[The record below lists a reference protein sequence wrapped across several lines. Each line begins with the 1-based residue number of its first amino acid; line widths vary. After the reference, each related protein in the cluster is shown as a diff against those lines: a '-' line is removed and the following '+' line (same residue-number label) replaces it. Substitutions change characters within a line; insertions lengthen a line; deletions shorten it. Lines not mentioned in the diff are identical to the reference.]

1 MMKNEPKHL
10 GNWVQET
17 WGCMGK
23 WPRTERD
30 RRVIAINGSR
40 KEFAHARIVP
50 TIILKTGKEKE
61 KEKIN
66 GVPNPHLQEWKVVE
80 VMVGKA
86 KAAER
91 GKIESEN
98 KPPLIEAKNGKV
110 LQERYL
116 EEYLPREKEID
127 RHAMPG

>member
-1 MMKNEPKHL
+1 MMKNELKHL

-17 WGCMGK
+17 WGCMGRL
-23 WPRTERD
+23 PRTRRD
-30 RRVIAINGSR
+30 RKVIAINGSR

-50 TIILKTGKEKE
+50 TIIRKTGKAKE
-61 KEKIN
+61 KEIKGI
-66 GVPNPHLQEWKVVE
+66 PNPHLQEWMVVE

-98 KPPLIEAKNGKV
+98 KLPQIENGKV
-110 LQERYL
+110 LQERYP

-127 RHAMPG
+127 RPAMPG

>member
-23 WPRTERD
+23 LPRTRRD
-30 RRVIAINGSR
+30 RKVIVINGSR

-50 TIILKTGKEKE
+50 TIIQKNAKAKGKEIE
-61 KEKIN
+61 E
-66 GVPNPHLQEWKVVE
+66 VQNPHLPEWRLAE
-80 VMVGKA
+80 VMVEKA

-91 GKIESEN
+91 GKIENEN
-98 KPPLIEAKNGKV
+98 KHPQIDIRKDP
-110 LQERYL
+110 QERYL
-116 EEYLPREKEID
+116 EEYLQREKEID

>member
-23 WPRTERD
+23 LPRTGRD

-50 TIILKTGKEKE
+50 TIIRKTGKAREKE
-61 KEKIN
+61 IK
-66 GVPNPHLQEWKVVE
+66 GMLNPHLQKWMVVE

-98 KPPLIEAKNGKV
+98 KLPQIEAKNGKV

>member
-1 MMKNEPKHL
+1 MMKNELKHL

-23 WPRTERD
+23 WPRTGRD

-50 TIILKTGKEKE
+50 TIIRKTGKAREKE
-61 KEKIN
+61 IK
-66 GVPNPHLQEWKVVE
+66 GMLNPHLQKWMVVE

-98 KPPLIEAKNGKV
+98 KLPQIENGKV
-110 LQERYL
+110 HQERCL

-127 RHAMPG
+127 RPAMPG

>member
-1 MMKNEPKHL
+1 M
-10 GNWVQET
+10 
-17 WGCMGK
+17 
-23 WPRTERD
+23 RRD
-30 RRVIAINGSR
+30 RKVIVTNGLR
-40 KEFAHARIVP
+40 KGYAHARTVP
-50 TIILKTGKEKE
+50 TIILKTGKAKE

-66 GVPNPHLQEWKVVE
+66 GVPNPHLREWKVAE

-98 KPPLIEAKNGKV
+98 KLPQIEAKNGKV

>member
-1 MMKNEPKHL
+1 MMKNELKHL
-10 GNWVQET
+10 GNWVRET

-23 WPRTERD
+23 LPRTRRD
-30 RRVIAINGSR
+30 RKVIVINGSR

-50 TIILKTGKEKE
+50 TIILKTGKAKE
-61 KEKIN
+61 KEN
-66 GVPNPHLQEWKVVE
+66 GVINPHLREWKVAE
-80 VMVGKA
+80 VMEVKA

-91 GKIESEN
+91 GKIEREN
-98 KPPLIEAKNGKV
+98 KLPPIEKV
-110 LQERYL
+110 KDPQERYL

>member
-1 MMKNEPKHL
+1 M
-10 GNWVQET
+10 
-17 WGCMGK
+17 
-23 WPRTERD
+23 
-30 RRVIAINGSR
+30 IAINGSR

-50 TIILKTGKEKE
+50 TIIRKTGKAKE
-61 KEKIN
+61 KEIK
-66 GVPNPHLQEWKVVE
+66 GMLNPHLQEWMVVE

-91 GKIESEN
+91 GKIESED
-98 KPPLIEAKNGKV
+98 KLPQIENGKV

-127 RHAMPG
+127 RPAMPG

>member
-23 WPRTERD
+23 WPRTGRD

-50 TIILKTGKEKE
+50 TIIRKTGKAKE
-61 KEKIN
+61 KEIKGI
-66 GVPNPHLQEWKVVE
+66 PNPHLQEWKVVE

-91 GKIESEN
+91 GKIEREN
-98 KPPLIEAKNGKV
+98 KLPQIENGKDPE
-110 LQERYL
+110 ERYL
-116 EEYLPREKEID
+116 EEYLPKGKEID
-127 RHAMPG
+127 RLVMPG

>member
-17 WGCMGK
+17 WGCMGRL
-23 WPRTERD
+23 PRTRRD
-30 RRVIAINGSR
+30 RKVIAINGSR

-50 TIILKTGKEKE
+50 TIIRKTGKAREKE
-61 KEKIN
+61 IK
-66 GVPNPHLQEWKVVE
+66 GMLNPHLQKWMVVE

-91 GKIESEN
+91 GKIGSEN
-98 KPPLIEAKNGKV
+98 KLPQIEAKNGKV

-116 EEYLPREKEID
+116 EEYLPKGKEID
-127 RHAMPG
+127 RLAMHG

>member
-17 WGCMGK
+17 WGCMGRL
-23 WPRTERD
+23 PRTRRD
-30 RRVIAINGSR
+30 RKVIVINGSR

-50 TIILKTGKEKE
+50 TIILKTGKAKE

-66 GVPNPHLQEWKVVE
+66 GVPNPHLQEWEVAE

-98 KPPLIEAKNGKV
+98 KLPQIENGKV
-110 LQERYL
+110 HQERYL
-116 EEYLPREKEID
+116 EEYLPKGKEID
-127 RHAMPG
+127 RPAMPG

>member
-1 MMKNEPKHL
+1 MMKNELKHL

-17 WGCMGK
+17 WGCMGRL
-23 WPRTERD
+23 PRTRRD
-30 RRVIAINGSR
+30 RKVIAINGSR

-50 TIILKTGKEKE
+50 TIIRKTGKAREKE
-61 KEKIN
+61 IK
-66 GVPNPHLQEWKVVE
+66 GMLNPHLQKWMVVE

-91 GKIESEN
+91 GKIENEN
-98 KPPLIEAKNGKV
+98 KHPQIENGKV

-127 RHAMPG
+127 RPAMPG